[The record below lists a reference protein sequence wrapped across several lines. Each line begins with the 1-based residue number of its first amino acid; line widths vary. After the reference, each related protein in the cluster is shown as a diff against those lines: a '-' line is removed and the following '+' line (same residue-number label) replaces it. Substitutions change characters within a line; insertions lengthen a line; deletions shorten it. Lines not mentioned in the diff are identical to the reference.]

1 MFLLFD
7 VSTNGKP
14 KNWKAHFTD
23 TFSWPKLIH
32 LSWLLYDKKGELT
45 EEGDYLIN
53 PTGFDLDPDSLQRAG
68 VDEDMLVKEGVP
80 VRQALE
86 AFDKALHEA
95 IYVFAFNLQ
104 YNENVVLAEFYRA
117 NMDHHLSQAER
128 FCLMR
133 ESTYFCKIKGRD
145 GGYKWPSLSE
155 LHAKLYNTSF
165 DGIGNAKKDVMAI
178 SRCFNRLLNL
188 GQLDDLF

>member
-14 KNWKAHFTD
+14 KNWKAHYSD

-32 LSWLLYDKKGELT
+32 LCWLLYDKKGELT
-45 EEGDYLIN
+45 EEGDYLITPAGMEVDPESLRRAGIN
-53 PTGFDLDPDSLQRAG
+53 EQDLDEKG
-68 VDEDMLVKEGVP
+68 VS
-80 VRQALE
+80 VRDALIS
-86 AFDKALHEA
+86 FDKALENA
-95 IYVFAFNLQ
+95 MYVFSFNQQ

-117 NMDHHLSQAER
+117 NMDQHLSQTER

-133 ESTYFCKIKGRD
+133 ESTYYCKIPGRE
-145 GGYKWPSLSE
+145 GGYKWPTLTQ
-155 LHAKLYNTSF
+155 LHTKLFNSSYE
-165 DGIGNAKKDVMAI
+165 GVGNAQKDLMAI
-178 SRCFNRLLNL
+178 SRCFNRLLTL

>member
-23 TFSWPKLIH
+23 TFSWPKITH
-32 LSWLLYDKKGELT
+32 LAWLLYDKKGELT
-45 EEGDYLIN
+45 QEQDFLIS
-53 PTGFDLDPDSLQRAG
+53 PTGFELDPMSLKRSG
-68 VDEDMLVKEGVP
+68 LDEDLMAKKGVP
-80 VRQALE
+80 IKEALIAFEQAL
-86 AFDKALHEA
+86 ASA
-95 IYVFAFNLQ
+95 IYIFAFNLQ

-117 NMDHHLSQAER
+117 NLEQSLTRCER

-145 GGYKWPSLSE
+145 GGYKWPSLTE
-155 LHAKLYNTSF
+155 LHAKLFNSSF
-165 DGIGNAKKDVMAI
+165 EGVGNAKKDLMAI

>member
-14 KNWKAHFTD
+14 KNWKAHYTD

-32 LSWLLYDKKGELT
+32 ISWLLYNKKGDLIEEVDYIVNPKSLDMDHQALKRAGLT
-45 EEGDYLIN
+45 EEEIRTKGID
-53 PTGFDLDPDSLQRAG
+53 A
-68 VDEDMLVKEGVP
+68 KE
-80 VRQALE
+80 ALTH
-86 AFDKALHEA
+86 FSKAIDQA

-104 YNENVVLAEFYRA
+104 YSEYVVLAEFWRN
-117 NMDHHLSQAER
+117 NMEHKFGQSEK

-145 GGYKWPSLSE
+145 GGYKWPSLSQ
-155 LHAKLYNTSF
+155 LHSQLFNVGYE
-165 DGIGNAKKDVMAI
+165 GVGNAQKDIMAI
-178 SRCFNRLLNL
+178 SRCFNKLLSL

>member
-23 TFSWPKLIH
+23 TFSWPKLTHI
-32 LSWLLYDKKGELT
+32 SWLLYDKKGELT
-45 EEGDYLIN
+45 EEGDYLISA
-53 PTGFDLDPDSLQRAG
+53 TGFELDPTSLRMSG
-68 VDEDMLVKEGVP
+68 LTEDMLAEHGVP
-80 VRQALE
+80 VREALE
-86 AFDKALHEA
+86 AFDKTLSNT
-95 IYVFAFNLQ
+95 IYTFAFNLQ

-117 NMDHHLSQAER
+117 NMEQKLTQTER

-133 ESTYFCKIKGRD
+133 ESTYFCKIRGRD
-145 GGYKWPSLSE
+145 GGYKWPTLTE
-155 LHAKLYNTSF
+155 LHAKLFNGTYE
-165 DGIGNAKKDVMAI
+165 GQGNAKKDVMAI

>member
-23 TFSWPKLIH
+23 TFSWPKLTH

-45 EEGDYLIN
+45 EEGDYLIS
-53 PTGFDLDPDSLQRAG
+53 PTGFELDPTSLKRAG
-68 VDEDMLVKEGVP
+68 LDEEMLANEGVP
-80 VRQALE
+80 VRSALE
-86 AFDKALHEA
+86 HFNKALAEA
-95 IYVFAFNLQ
+95 MYVFAFNLQ

-117 NMDHHLSQAER
+117 NIDQKLTAAER

-145 GGYKWPSLSE
+145 GGYKWPSLTE
-155 LHAKLYNTSF
+155 LHSKLFNTSYE
-165 DGIGNAKKDVMAI
+165 GVGNAKKDLMAI
-178 SRCFNRLLNL
+178 SRCFNKLLNL

>member
-7 VSTNGKP
+7 VSTNGTP

-32 LSWLLYDKKGELT
+32 ISWLLYDKKGELT
-45 EEGDYLIN
+45 EEADYIIN
-53 PTGFDLDPDSLQRAG
+53 PVGMDIAPEALKKAGLTEDEIREKG
-68 VDEDMLVKEGVP
+68 VDVKV
-80 VRQALE
+80 ALE
-86 AFDKALHEA
+86 HFARSVEQAM
-95 IYVFAFNLQ
+95 YVFAFNLQ

-117 NMDHHLSQAER
+117 NMEHKFMQAER

-133 ESTYFCKIKGRD
+133 ESTYFCRIKGRD
-145 GGYKWPSLSE
+145 GRFKWPTLQE
-155 LHAKLYNTSF
+155 LHSKLFNVGF
-165 DGIGNAKKDVMAI
+165 EGAGNAHKDIMAI
-178 SRCFNRLLNL
+178 SRSFNKLLSL

>member
-23 TFSWPKLIH
+23 TFSWPKLLHIA
-32 LSWLLYDKKGELT
+32 WLLYDKKGNLT
-45 EEGDYLIN
+45 EEADFLIN
-53 PTGFDLDPDSLQRAG
+53 PMAMELDPQALQRAG
-68 VDEDMLVKEGVP
+68 LTDEVLQDQGVDIKKVLAEFSQVV
-80 VRQALE
+80 
-86 AFDKALHEA
+86 DKAVY
-95 IYVFAFNLQ
+95 IFAFNLQ
-104 YNENVVLAEFYRA
+104 YNENVMLAELYRN
-117 NMDHHLSQAER
+117 NMDHKFMQAER

-133 ESTYFCKIKGRD
+133 ESTYFCKIMGRD
-145 GGYKWPSLSE
+145 GRYKWPSLTE
-155 LHAKLYNTSF
+155 LHAKLFNVGF
-165 DGIGNAKKDVMAI
+165 EGVGNAQKDIMAI

>member
-23 TFSWPKLIH
+23 TFSWPKLLHIT
-32 LSWLLYDKKGELT
+32 WLLYDKKGNLT

-53 PTGFDLDPDSLQRAG
+53 PLSMELDPTALRLAGLTEEQLQDEG
-68 VDEDMLVKEGVP
+68 VDIKM
-80 VRQALE
+80 ALS
-86 AFDKALHEA
+86 AFCKAVEQSMY
-95 IYVFAFNLQ
+95 IFAFNLQ
-104 YNENVVLAEFYRA
+104 YNENVVLAELYR
-117 NMDHHLSQAER
+117 NNIEHKYMQAER

-133 ESTYFCKIKGRD
+133 ESTYFCRIPGRD
-145 GGYKWPSLSE
+145 GGFKWPSLTE
-155 LHAKLYNTSF
+155 LHAKLYKV
-165 DGIGNAKKDVMAI
+165 GYEGAGNATKDIMAI
-178 SRCFNRLLNL
+178 SRCFNKLLSL